1 MASFRF
7 RVEERTVAPGQ
18 LSWVA
23 IEQSSGVE
31 LELPNGGNKVADKDL
46 VGQYPEVQKYLEE
59 VHGLDVPLVYDP
71 RTDRM
76 TRDSDGKATWVFQR
90 HDVEVIVNDIPR
102 TLIRVTGVR

>member
-1 MASFRF
+1 MVSFKF

-23 IEQSSGVE
+23 IDQSSGVE
-31 LELPNGGNKVADKDL
+31 LELPGGGNKVADKDL
-46 VGQYPEVQKYLEE
+46 VGQYPELQKYLEE

-71 RTDRM
+71 RIDSM
-76 TRDSDGKATWVFQR
+76 TRDSDGKTTWIFQR
-90 HDVEVIVNDIPR
+90 QNADVIVSDIPR